1 MRKFYQ
7 NYIENNLFFWIFSI
21 AALALICAGFLFP
34 PPGQIDNSVLVGA
47 GEINGTI
54 ALGAVIKAIDRGVDA
69 KFQHNNTSV
78 TITNRDEEEEGADE

>member
-1 MRKFYQ
+1 MRKFYR

-21 AALALICAGFLFP
+21 AALVLICAGFLFP

-69 KFQHNNTSV
+69 TFQHNNTSL
-78 TITNRDEEEEGADE
+78 TITNKDEEEEGADD